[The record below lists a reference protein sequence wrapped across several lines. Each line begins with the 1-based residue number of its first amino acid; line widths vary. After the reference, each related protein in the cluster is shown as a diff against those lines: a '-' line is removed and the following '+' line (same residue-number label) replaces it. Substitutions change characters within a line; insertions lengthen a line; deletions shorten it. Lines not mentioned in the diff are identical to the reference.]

1 MKRQRLVLVLLLCI
15 NILFTI
21 SVILS
26 GCNVQSISLAKRTLP
41 LSPNEG
47 EVVIPPS
54 DDGPYPEE
62 AEPPT
67 SMLTTVSIEDSYPVT
82 AGGAEE
88 GLGIFEATTANR
100 DTDAMTQEVA
110 SQGTTSTSSRKTTDT
125 TKPATT
131 TRSTTTTRPATSKPA
146 TTTTSKETVKTT
158 ASKTTKKS
166 ETTTT
171 KTTTTSI
178 TTTSKATTT
187 KKDSTGTIARTET
200 DKSYKYMGNKNSKIL
215 HLTTCDSASR
225 TSMANR
231 VYFET
236 REEAIEKGYKP
247 CGRCKP

>member
-15 NILFTI
+15 SILF
-21 SVILS
+21 ILI
-26 GCNVQSISLAKRTLP
+26 GCNAQSISLAKRTLP

-54 DDGPYPEE
+54 DDGPYSKKS
-62 AEPPT
+62 EPPT
-67 SMLTTVSIEDSYPVT
+67 SMLTTVPIEASYPVT
-82 AGGAEE
+82 EGGAEG
-88 GLGIFEATTANR
+88 GLGIFAATTTNR
-100 DTDAMTQEVA
+100 DTEAMTQEVA
-110 SQGTTSTSSRKTTDT
+110 TKETTSTSSRKTADT

-131 TRSTTTTRPATSKPA
+131 TRSTTTTRPATTKPA

-158 ASKTTKKS
+158 TSKTTKKY
-166 ETTTT
+166 ETTTP
-171 KTTTTSI
+171 KTTTT
-178 TTTSKATTT
+178 TTRTTSKTTTT
-187 KKDSTGTIARTET
+187 KKDSTGTVARTET
-200 DKSYKYMGNKNSKIL
+200 DKNYKYMGNSNSKIL